1 MYMCVCGVCIL
12 RVFPLCM
19 YLQRIGMYTIF
30 VSYTRECCRHACTC
44 VYVCINGH
52 YGYMHTTW
60 TPICS
65 ACVPTCMYLMPC
77 TYLCTYTMWVCAH
90 YFCRCIYTYVHT
102 SMHVHYAHWI
112 NFWICTHWY
121 IYMLHMYVHY
131 CICVY
136 ALYVSVLMYVVYMCI
151 CVHCACVCML

>member
-1 MYMCVCGVCIL
+1 MCVCGVCIL

-44 VYVCINGH
+44 VYVCIYGH

-65 ACVPTCMYLMPC
+65 ACVPTCMYLMPY

-90 YFCRCIYTYVHT
+90 Y
-102 SMHVHYAHWI
+102 
-112 NFWICTHWY
+112 
-121 IYMLHMYVHY
+121 L

-136 ALYVSVLMYVVYMCI
+136 IYICANKHACTLCTLNKLLDMYTLIHTHAAYVCTVLHICI
-151 CVHCACVCML
+151 RFIR